1 MIRNGV
7 RMLKMVSKTKKLL
20 NRIECKLAR
29 QKGLRAPI
37 ENKKIVIDNF
47 FGRGYGDNPKYIVDE
62 ILRQDPSVDIVWLVN
77 DHVSTK
83 EFPTGIRTVKI
94 GSPKAA
100 YEYATAHIWIDNIKN
115 NFKGIKR
122 PGQFY
127 LQTWHGG
134 IAFKKIEKAVESH
147 LDPSYVE
154 ASKKDSKITDVILSD
169 SKWVTNSIRENFWY
183 DGEILETGFPR
194 NDAFFNNTNETEER
208 VRQFYNISPNT
219 KIVLY
224 APTFRNNVK
233 IEDQRFLY
241 EVNGAKIKEACEKM
255 FGGQYIF
262 LERVHPNV
270 ASQIDLPVSDF
281 VKSANDYPDMQDLLV
296 AADVLITDFS
306 SSVFDFILNKHRVF
320 LFAKDYDQYIASE
333 RELNFNIKEDLPFS
347 FANSENELIQNINN
361 YDDEKGK
368 KDVEELINSFELE
381 EDGHASER
389 VAKILLDV
397 IKKND

>member
-1 MIRNGV
+1 MRHKV
-7 RMLKMVSKTKKLL
+7 LL
-20 NRIECKLAR
+20 AFDLLCCLLPI
-29 QKGLRAPI
+29 QK
-37 ENKKIVIDNF
+37 KKIVVDNF

-62 ILRQDPSVDIVWLVN
+62 LLKEDPSIDVVWLVN
-77 DHVSTK
+77 SRVDTTN
-83 EFPTGIRTVKI
+83 FPAGVRTVKF

-122 PGQFY
+122 SGQFY

-134 IAFKKIEKAVESH
+134 IAFKKIEKAVESY
-147 LDPSYVE
+147 LDPGYVK
-154 ASKKDSKITDVILSD
+154 ASKADSKETDAILSD
-169 SKWVTNSIRENFWY
+169 SKWVTNSIKENFWY

-194 NDAFFNNTNETEER
+194 NDAFFNNTNEAKER
-208 VRQFYNISPNT
+208 VRQFYKLAPNV
-219 KIVLY
+219 KIVMY

-233 IEDQRFLY
+233 IEDQRSLY
-241 EVNGAKIKEACEKM
+241 EVNGIKIKEACEKR
-255 FGGQYIF
+255 FGGQYVF
-262 LERVHPNV
+262 LERVHPNI
-270 ASQIDLPVSDF
+270 ASQINLSVSDE

-306 SSVFDFILNKHRVF
+306 SSVFDFILSKHRVF
-320 LFAKDYDQYIASE
+320 LFAKDYDNYISSE

-347 FANSENELIQNINN
+347 FANNEDELIQNIDN
-361 YDDEKGK
+361 YDDKKGQ
-368 KDVEELINSFELE
+368 KDVEKLIESFELK

-397 IKKND
+397 VGRKD

>member
-1 MIRNGV
+1 
-7 RMLKMVSKTKKLL
+7 MVWALHKLGSKIKKKL
-20 NRIECKLAR
+20 NRISCRLVEY
-29 QKGLRAPI
+29 KGLRAPI
-37 ENKKIVIDNF
+37 ENKKIVVDNF
-47 FGRGYGDNPKYIVDE
+47 FGRGFGDNPKYIIDE
-62 ILRQDPSVDIVWLVN
+62 VLRHDPSIDIVWLIN
-77 DHVSTK
+77 DHVDVK
-83 EFPTGIRTVKI
+83 EFPAGIRTVKI

-122 PGQFY
+122 PEQFY

-169 SKWVTNSIRENFWY
+169 SKWVTNSIRDNFWY

-233 IEDQRFLY
+233 IEDQQFLY
-241 EVNGAKIKEACEKM
+241 EVNGAKIKEACEKK
-255 FGGQYIF
+255 FGGRYVF

-320 LFAKDYDQYIASE
+320 LFAKDYEQYISSE
-333 RELNFNIKEDLPFS
+333 RELNFDIKKDLPFS
-347 FANSENELIQNINN
+347 FANSETELIQNISS
-361 YDDEKGK
+361 YDDKKGK
-368 KDVEELINSFELE
+368 RDVEKLINSFGLK

-389 VAKILLDV
+389 VAKILLNV
-397 IKKND
+397 MKEKNN

>member
-1 MIRNGV
+1 MNISEKIRNHL
-7 RMLKMVSKTKKLL
+7 RIRQRILL
-20 NRIECKLAR
+20 TFDLFCCLLPI
-29 QKGLRAPI
+29 QK
-37 ENKKIVIDNF
+37 NKIVADNF
-47 FGRGYGDNPKYIVDE
+47 LGRGFGDNPKYIVEKLLESDTE
-62 ILRQDPSVDIVWLVN
+62 LDIVWLLSKDGDSDALPNGVRSVRLN
-77 DHVSTK
+77 SFK
-83 EFPTGIRTVKI
+83 
-94 GSPKAA
+94 SM
-100 YEYATAHIWIDNIKN
+100 YELATAHIWIDNIKLN
-115 NFKGIKR
+115 YKGHKR
-122 PGQFY
+122 KGQFY

-134 IAFKKIEKAVESH
+134 IAFKKIEKAVEQY
-147 LDPSYVE
+147 LDPNYVKGSKVD
-154 ASKKDSKITDVILSD
+154 SKKTDVILSD
-169 SKWVTNSIRENFWY
+169 SKWVTDSIRDNFWY

-194 NDAFFNNTNETEER
+194 NDAFFNNTKETEER

-241 EVNGAKIKEACEKM
+241 EVNGTKIKEACEKM

-281 VKSANDYPDMQDLLV
+281 VKSANNYPDMQDLLV
-296 AADVLITDFS
+296 TADVLITDFS
-306 SSVFDFILNKHRVF
+306 SSVFDFILSKHRVF

>member
-1 MIRNGV
+1 MV
-7 RMLKMVSKTKKLL
+7 WTLLKSVSKIKNVL
-20 NRIECKLAR
+20 NRIRCRLAR
-29 QKGLRAPI
+29 YKGLREPI
-37 ENKKIVIDNF
+37 ENKKIVVDNF
-47 FGRGYGDNPKYIVDE
+47 FGRGYGDNPKYIIDE
-62 ILRQDPSVDIVWLVN
+62 VLRQDPSIDIVWLIN
-77 DHVSTK
+77 DHVDAK
-83 EFPTGIRTVKI
+83 EFPAGIRTVKI
-94 GSPKAA
+94 DSPKAA

-122 PGQFY
+122 PEQFY

-147 LDPSYVE
+147 LDPGYVE
-154 ASKKDSKITDVILSD
+154 ASKKDSKITDAILSD
-169 SKWVTNSIRENFWY
+169 SNWVTESIRENFWY

-194 NDAFFNNTNETEER
+194 NDAFFKNTKETEKR
-208 VRQFYNISPNT
+208 VRRFYNISPNI

-241 EVNGAKIKEACEKM
+241 EVNGIKIKEACEKK
-255 FGGQYIF
+255 FGGQYVF

-270 ASQIDLPVSDF
+270 ASQINLPVSEF

-296 AADVLITDFS
+296 SADVLITDFS
-306 SSVFDFILNKHRVF
+306 SSVFDFILSKHRVF
-320 LFAKDYDQYIASE
+320 LFAKDYDQYIANE

-347 FANSENELIQNINN
+347 FANNENELIQNINS
-361 YDDEKGK
+361 YDDEKGEK
-368 KDVEELINSFELE
+368 NVEELISSFGLK

-389 VAKILLDV
+389 VAKVLLNV
-397 IKKND
+397 MEEKNN

>member
-1 MIRNGV
+1 MV
-7 RMLKMVSKTKKLL
+7 WTLLKSVSKIENVL
-20 NRIECKLAR
+20 NRIRCRLAR
-29 QKGLRAPI
+29 YKGLRAPI
-37 ENKKIVIDNF
+37 ENKKIVVDNF
-47 FGRGYGDNPKYIVDE
+47 FGRGYGDNPKYIIDE
-62 ILRQDPSVDIVWLVN
+62 VLRQDSSIDIVWLIN
-77 DHVSTK
+77 DHVDVK
-83 EFPTGIRTVKI
+83 EFPAGIRTVKI

-100 YEYATAHIWIDNIKN
+100 YEYATAHIWIDNVKN

-122 PGQFY
+122 PEQFF

-134 IAFKKIEKAVESH
+134 IAFKKIEKAAESH
-147 LDPSYVE
+147 LDPGYVE

-169 SKWVTNSIRENFWY
+169 SKWVTNSIRDNFWY

-194 NDAFFNNTNETEER
+194 NDAFFKNTKETEKR
-208 VRQFYNISPNT
+208 IRRFYNVSSNI

-241 EVNGAKIKEACEKM
+241 EINGTKIKEACEKR
-255 FGGQYIF
+255 FGGQYVF

-270 ASQIDLPVSDF
+270 ACQINIPVGDF

-306 SSVFDFILNKHRVF
+306 SSVFDFILSKHRVF
-320 LFAKDYDQYIASE
+320 LFAKDYDQYIANE
-333 RELNFNIKEDLPFS
+333 RELNFNIKEDLPFL
-347 FANSENELIQNINN
+347 FANSENELIQNINR

-368 KDVEELINSFELE
+368 KAVEELISSFGLK

-389 VAKILLDV
+389 VAKVLLN
-397 IKKND
+397 IMEEKNN